1 MTHRDFLVSA
11 IECILSQEKKYILS
25 MEGNLNSFLDVK
37 PFKMGWGIPGHIQ
50 GDFSVSAIECIL

>member
-1 MTHRDFLVSA
+1 
-11 IECILSQEKKYILS
+11 